1 MISMTVAEFIE
12 ELSQLPQDLEV
23 YVGLLDTPVP
33 EAYPVYVATTV
44 PKCVRKRGSFY
55 KVLPGRAN
63 AVVIN
68 ADL

>member
-1 MISMTVAEFIE
+1 MTVAEFVE
-12 ELSQLPQDLEV
+12 ELHQLPQDLEV
-23 YVGLLDTPVP
+23 YVALLDTSAP
-33 EAYPVYVATTV
+33 EAYPVYATTTE

-55 KVLPGRAN
+55 KVVPGRAN